1 MLSFFLQVGNDLNH
15 QKLAE
20 LATKYGDVFMLKM
33 GQRNLVVVSSPESAK
48 DVLHTQGV
56 AFGSR
61 VCNVVFDIFSGHGN
75 DVAFTNYGDHWRKMR
90 RIMTVPFFTT
100 KSVQGMHAAWVD
112 EIDHVIED
120 LSTRPESTTDGVVIR
135 TRLQLMIYN
144 VMYRMMFNTRF
155 QSEDDPLFV
164 KLRALN
170 LRRSQVTQSFDYN
183 YGDFIPVLRP
193 FLRGFLRVCRD
204 VNEKRNAVF
213 KGFLEDHK

>member
-1 MLSFFLQVGNDLNH
+1 MFFLQVGDDLNH
-15 QKLAE
+15 KYLAE
-20 LATKYGDVFMLKM
+20 LAKKYGDVFMLKM

-48 DVLHTQGV
+48 EVLHTQGV

-61 VCNVVFDIFSGHGN
+61 VCNVVFDIFSGHGQ
-75 DVAFTNYGDHWRKMR
+75 DMVFTNYGDHWRKMR

-112 EIDHVIED
+112 EVDHVIED
-120 LSTRPESTTDGVVIR
+120 LSARPEAATDGVVIR

-155 QSEDDPLFV
+155 KSEKDPLFV
-164 KLRALN
+164 KLKALN
-170 LRRSQVTQSFDYN
+170 LKRSQVTQSFDYN

-193 FLRGFLRVCRD
+193 FLRGFLSVCRD
-204 VNEKRNAVF
+204 VKEKRDAIF